1 MPGRGQWR
9 RAGRSAL
16 PAVVWRLRGIGGETG
31 LTGAYNSC
39 AYELEWCSDLMG
51 SRRNNLIV
59 LALVVVLLGV
69 AAYFIFINEPVTKS
83 TQLGLDLQGGVSA
96 QLQGSQTGGGKVTR
110 EEIQQAADL
119 IRQRIDRLGVADP
132 DVRVQSE
139 DQIVVQIP
147 GVKNP
152 EEVIRII
159 GSTAQLGFYQVL
171 AADPQPNIPDDEI
184 DSTKKDITET
194 LKEDDAYE
202 KGKTKILFEETP
214 SIEGRGTDVNGYIVH
229 QDPDMTGDSLQQN
242 GANVEFDQ
250 QTGKRIVSLELTAE
264 GGRQMGELTQGMLAD
279 AAASGEPA
287 LLAIALDQ
295 DIQSAPQV
303 QEPLGQNIS
312 ISNDSLP
319 EGLPE
324 DEAKQLETVLNTGA
338 LPVNMKVIS
347 ETTVGPTLGFSSL
360 KSGLLASLVGFGLV
374 LLLLLVIY
382 RALGIVADLALL
394 IYAFLLWGLIVI
406 IPITVTLPGIAGIV
420 LSIGVAADANVVIFE
435 RIKEEIRRGKSPR
448 TAVGIGYQKGFAA
461 ILDGNLTTLITA
473 LILFALSS
481 GSVRGFAVLLAVGV
495 ILSMFTA
502 VSVTRALLGVVSG
515 RGVKLSPGMMGV
527 SKKSLRERQPQKA
540 KAGVR

>member
-1 MPGRGQWR
+1 
-9 RAGRSAL
+9 
-16 PAVVWRLRGIGGETG
+16 
-31 LTGAYNSC
+31 
-39 AYELEWCSDLMG
+39 MG

-69 AAYFIFINEPVTKS
+69 AAYFIFFNEPVTES

-96 QLQGSQTGGGKVTR
+96 QLEGSQTGGGKVTR

-119 IRQRIDRLGVADP
+119 IRQRIDRLGVAEP

-152 EEVIRII
+152 DEVIRII

-184 DSTKKDITET
+184 GQTREDIRET
-194 LKEDDAYE
+194 LEGDDAY
-202 KGKTKILFEETP
+202 GKNTKILFEETP
-214 SIEGRGTDVNGYIVH
+214 AIQGNGTDVNGYVVREN
-229 QDPDMTGDSLQQN
+229 PDLSGDELKQN

-250 QTGKRIVSLELTAE
+250 TTGKRIVSLELTSE
-264 GGRQMGELTQGMLAD
+264 GGRQMGDLTQQMLAD
-279 AAASGEPA
+279 AATSGEPA
-287 LLAIALDQ
+287 LLAIALDE

-312 ISNDSLP
+312 ISNDGLP

-338 LPVNMKVIS
+338 LPVNMTVIS
-347 ETTVGPTLGFSSL
+347 QTEVGPTLGLKSL

-382 RALGIVADLALL
+382 RALGVVADLALL

-435 RIKEEIRRGKSPR
+435 RIKEEVRRGKTPR
-448 TAVGIGYQKGFAA
+448 SAIQAGYDKGFRA
-461 ILDGNLTTLITA
+461 ILDGNVTTLITA
-473 LILFALSS
+473 FILFALSS
-481 GSVRGFAVLLAVGV
+481 GSVRGFAVLLAIGV
-495 ILSMFTA
+495 VLSMFTA
-502 VSVTRALLGVVSG
+502 IVITRSLLGLLG
-515 RGVKLSPGMMGV
+515 DRGVQLSPALMGV
-527 SKKSLRERQPQKA
+527 SKASIAAAQQARAR
-540 KAGVR
+540 